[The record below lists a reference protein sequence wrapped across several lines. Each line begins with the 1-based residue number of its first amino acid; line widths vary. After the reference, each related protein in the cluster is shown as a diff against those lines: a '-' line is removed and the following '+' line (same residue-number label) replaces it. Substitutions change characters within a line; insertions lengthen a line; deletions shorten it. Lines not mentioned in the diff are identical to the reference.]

1 MVRAHHS
8 DNAREPLLVRLQ
20 RLLAAT
26 PPSRYSCGFSVCI
39 SLVGSVEGVGMA
51 TPMAVRV

>member
-8 DNAREPLLVRLQ
+8 DNARAPLLVRFQ

-51 TPMAVRV
+51 TPIEVSV